1 VHRVNNFIVRLK
13 SGRRLEINQ
22 EENGMY
28 VATIREF
35 CPYQK
40 KWIVAHGSVAKTMS
54 EIWRWVRWQKE
65 KLVRG
70 RIY

>member
-28 VATIREF
+28 VATIKEF
-35 CPYQK
+35 CPYRK
-40 KWIVAHGSVAKTMS
+40 RWITVSGSIAKTMS
-54 EIWRWVRWQKE
+54 EIWAWVKWQKE
-65 KLVRG
+65 KPIKG